1 MGLLGGLIVKLGAD
15 SKGYN
20 KTLTKAGVMAK
31 NVGKK
36 IKGSL
41 SGRMVGLF
49 GVAALGKFAK
59 DAVEAAN
66 KVDHLS
72 RRLNIGTEDF
82 QKLDFAA
89 KMSGSTTDSLAISLQ
104 RIDEAQGR
112 LAVGNKETAAA
123 FKMFGIT
130 ADEAIG
136 IEKADLFKRV
146 AGELKGIV
154 PTGQQKRAIQQL
166 FGAEAGL
173 KNIRMFTEGLDD
185 MMQTASDSGTV
196 MADEQIRMAGDF
208 KDQLA
213 AFKAETL
220 PIFLEIATAAMSAA
234 VTAVDH
240 IKIVIDAVAMAIVKT
255 QEVLEK
261 TWKRIRD
268 DASGTVAEIAKAGFS
283 MSPAGMIYNA
293 VAGSDEEKKP
303 SEFSAD
309 VAGIGEAFMSELTD
323 GMVELE
329 KKKEAREAASLA
341 ARQKTDQ
348 AGLAGGGGGGG
359 GGPTKVKAD
368 ALARIGGFRGGI
380 SPEINLLKQQVQQQ
394 KMIARASKKT
404 AENTQVLKP

>member
-1 MGLLGGLIVKLGAD
+1 
-15 SKGYN
+15 
-20 KTLTKAGVMAK
+20 
-31 NVGKK
+31 
-36 IKGSL
+36 
-41 SGRMVGLF
+41 
-49 GVAALGKFAK
+49 
-59 DAVEAAN
+59 
-66 KVDHLS
+66 
-72 RRLNIGTEDF
+72 
-82 QKLDFAA
+82 
-89 KMSGSTTDSLAISLQ
+89 
-104 RIDEAQGR
+104 
-112 LAVGNKETAAA
+112 
-123 FKMFGIT
+123 
-130 ADEAIG
+130 
-136 IEKADLFKRV
+136 
-146 AGELKGIV
+146 
-154 PTGQQKRAIQQL
+154 
-166 FGAEAGL
+166 
-173 KNIRMFTEGLDD
+173 
-185 MMQTASDSGTV
+185 
-196 MADEQIRMAGDF
+196 
-208 KDQLA
+208 
-213 AFKAETL
+213 
-220 PIFLEIATAAMSAA
+220 MSAA

-303 SEFSAD
+303 SEFSSD
-309 VAGIGEAFMSELTD
+309 MAGIGEAFMSELAD
-323 GMVELE
+323 GFVELE